1 MQRTRFCFRVETPAA
16 RPDIMSAS
24 WLDLSEVR
32 DTDLSFLRANQSL
45 RVLYLGN
52 ANSLRGIGTLS
63 QVRELRL
70 LHIPKVHSLK
80 PLAALQDLQVL
91 VIATPPSW
99 DASRRC
105 IEVESLA
112 PLGRLTN
119 LVRLDLCG
127 VLPLDRTL
135 APIQELVGLRYLL
148 ISHVFA
154 FRIEDYAGLARHLTG
169 TVGACLRPC
178 YSMGFET
185 PCRRCGKQTV
195 FLTGPRP
202 RTRRQLCLD
211 CDRVRLKRHIDQWN
225 ELAGRVFPYPAKA
238 EDVVIE
244 RQFSLSSGPADRLIK
259 GRLRHQARTAQRN
272 GTGE

>member
-1 MQRTRFCFRVETPAA
+1 MSDPTREMQRTRFCFRVETPAA

-32 DTDLSFLRANQSL
+32 DTDLSFLRANRSL
-45 RVLYLGN
+45 RVLYVGN
-52 ANSLRGIGTLS
+52 AYSLRGIDALS

-70 LHIPKVHSLK
+70 IHIPKVHSLG
-80 PLAALQDLQVL
+80 PLAELPDLQAL

-112 PLGRLTN
+112 PLSRLKN

-135 APIQELVGLRYLL
+135 APLCRLVNLRYLL
-148 ISHVFA
+148 ISHVYA
-154 FRIEDYAGLARHLTG
+154 FGVGDYAELARRLAR

-185 PCRRCGKQTV
+185 PCRRCGNQTV

-202 RTRRQLCLD
+202 RARRQLCLD
-211 CDRVRLKRHIDQWN
+211 CDRTKLEEHIGRWN
-225 ELAGRVFPYPAKA
+225 ELTGRVFPYPARA
-238 EDVVIE
+238 EDVLVE
-244 RQFSLSSGPADRLIK
+244 RPASLQEIAD
-259 GRLRHQARTAQRN
+259 AT
-272 GTGE
+272 